1 MSVDLA
7 RLREADDEDAPAL
20 AGLIGGV
27 YAEYPSCV
35 LDLPGVDHD
44 LTGIRTHLAALGGR
58 LWVLPDADGLVA
70 CVGYAPPQDDGA
82 RFELKRL
89 YVRADARRSGIGSAL
104 TRMVAEVA
112 STLQAEELELWSDS
126 RFVDAHRHY
135 ERHGWS
141 RLPETRDLHD
151 PSNTTEFHFVRAI
164 EPAAATAALV
174 WRGDEGADQ
183 GVALFIHPRAEQIRG
198 AAADGSWRYAV
209 TTDEAGMTRHV
220 AVADVSG
227 MRVVLSS
234 DGRGRWWRDG
244 VRDRALDGCTD
255 VDLEMTPATNTL
267 PIRRAMAG
275 GGVRQTTVEAAWVR
289 WPSLSVDRMTQRYE
303 RTTERTW
310 RYESPRTAYVL
321 DVDELG
327 LVRRYGD
334 DVFVART

>member
-7 RLREADDEDAPAL
+7 RLREAEDADAPAL

-27 YAEYPSCV
+27 YAEYPGCV

-44 LTGIRTHLAALGGR
+44 LTGIRSHLASLGGR

-70 CVGYAPPQDDGA
+70 CVGYAPPQDDGG

-104 TRMVAEVA
+104 THLVTEVA
-112 STLQAEELELWSDS
+112 STLQGGELELWSDS
-126 RFVDAHRHY
+126 RFADAHRHY
-135 ERHGWS
+135 ERHGWTQ
-141 RLPETRDLHD
+141 LPETRDLHD

-164 EPAAATAALV
+164 EPATARAAVV
-174 WRGDEGADQ
+174 WRGDDGADQ
-183 GVALFIHPRAEQIRG
+183 YAAVFTHPRVEQIRG
-198 AAADGSWRYAV
+198 AAEDGAWRYAV
-209 TTDEAGMTRHV
+209 TTDEAGLTRHV
-220 AVADVSG
+220 AVADASG
-227 MRVVLSS
+227 KGVVLSS

-267 PIRRAMAG
+267 PIRRATAAG
-275 GGVRQTTVEAAWVR
+275 VGQATVEAAWVR
-289 WPSLSVDRMTQRYE
+289 WPSSSVERMTQRYE
-303 RTTERTW
+303 RTAEGVWT
-310 RYESPRTAYVL
+310 YASPQSTQVL
-321 DVDELG
+321 EVDGRG

-334 DVFVART
+334 DLFVART